1 MKLTR
6 RVAVAAFLALGTGLP
21 FSGSSMAQE
30 LDKLRVGKSVTS
42 SLAFSALQ
50 VGEAAGI
57 WEKVGLDIEFF
68 AFAGDAKMQQA
79 FAAGE
84 LDVGL
89 GSGPS
94 MAYAAKGVP
103 IKTVATLAGPPRNM
117 ALVVGAKSDL
127 NAIDDL
133 KGQRVGVTTAGSLT
147 AWIVDE
153 LNRQKGWEGDDRL
166 QPVAM
171 GEMRTRLAA
180 MESGELPAS
189 VTSTVQG
196 YDLEDRGMARV
207 LVDFGDLVPHFHTH
221 VIFARDEVIEDRPE
235 VIEKFLKGWFMTV
248 QHMKDN
254 KESSI
259 KVSAAEMKVSEHIVA
274 KVFDTEMGM
283 MSVDGT
289 FDPDA
294 IDVLKKSYVELGI
307 LDYEPEISE
316 LYTDQ
321 FIPVKF

>member
-1 MKLTR
+1 MKATR
-6 RVAVAAFLALGTGLP
+6 RVVLAAALALGASLP
-21 FSGSSMAQE
+21 LAGGASAQE
-30 LDKLRVGKSVTS
+30 LEKLRVGKSVTS

-57 WEKVGLDIEFF
+57 WEQVGLDIEFY

-79 FAAGE
+79 FVAGE
-84 LDVGL
+84 LDIGL

-103 IKTVATLAGPPRNM
+103 ITTISTLAGPPRNM
-117 ALVVGAKSDL
+117 ALVVGAKSDFKEV
-127 NAIDDL
+127 DDL

-153 LNRQKGWEGDDRL
+153 LNRQKGWEGDNLL

-180 MESGELPAS
+180 METGELPAS
-189 VTSTVQG
+189 VTSTVQA

-221 VIFARDEVIEDRPE
+221 VIFAHLDVVEERPE
-235 VIEKFLKGWFMTV
+235 VVEKFLKGWFLSV
-248 QHMKDN
+248 QHMKAN

-259 KVSAAEMKVSEHIVA
+259 KVSAEEMKVSEHIVA

-283 MSVDGT
+283 MSTDGT

-307 LDYEPEISE
+307 LDYEPDISE

-321 FIPVKF
+321 FIPVQY

>member
-1 MKLTR
+1 MKATR
-6 RVAVAAFLALGTGLP
+6 RAVVTALLVFGASLP
-21 FSGSSMAQE
+21 FSNATSAQE
-30 LDKLRVGKSVTS
+30 LEKLRVGKSVTS

-57 WEKVGLDIEFF
+57 WEKAGLDIEFF

-84 LDVGL
+84 LDIGL

-127 NAIDDL
+127 KAIDDL
-133 KGQRVGVTTAGSLT
+133 KGKRVGVTTAGSLT

-221 VIFARDEVIEDRPE
+221 VIFAHNDMIEDRSE
-235 VIEKFLKGWFMTV
+235 TLEKFLKGWFQTV
-248 QHMKDN
+248 QYMKTN

-259 KVSAAEMKVSEHIVA
+259 KVSAEEMKVSEHIVA

-283 MSVDGT
+283 MSDDGS

-316 LYTDQ
+316 LYTDR
-321 FIPVKF
+321 FIPVKY

>member
-1 MKLTR
+1 MKITR
-6 RVAVAAFLALGTGLP
+6 RAVMAAAIAMGTSL
-21 FSGSSMAQE
+21 SLSATSYAAE
-30 LDKLRVGKSVTS
+30 LEKLRVAKSVTS

-57 WEKVGLDIEFF
+57 WEQVGLDIEFF

-84 LDVGL
+84 LDIGI

-103 IKTVATLAGPPRNM
+103 ITTVATLAGPPRNM

-127 NAIDDL
+127 HQIDDL
-133 KGQRVGVTTAGSLT
+133 KGKKAGVTTAGSLT

-153 LNRQKGWEGDDRL
+153 LNRQKGWEGSDRL
-166 QPVAM
+166 EGVAM

-180 MESGELPAS
+180 METGELPAS
-189 VTSTVQG
+189 VTSTVQA
-196 YDLEDRGMARV
+196 YDLEDKGLARV
-207 LVDFGDLVPHFHTH
+207 LADFGDLVPHFHTH
-221 VIFARDEVIEDRPE
+221 VIFANLETVEKRPE
-235 VIEKFLKGWFMTV
+235 VVEKFLKGWFLSV
-248 QHMKDN
+248 QHMKNN

-259 KVSAAEMKVSEHIVA
+259 KVAAEEMKVSEQIVA

-283 MSVDGT
+283 MSTDGT
-289 FDPDA
+289 FDPEA
-294 IDVLKKSYVELGI
+294 VNVLKKSFVELGI
-307 LDYEPEISE
+307 LDYEPELSE
-316 LYTDQ
+316 LYIDR
-321 FIPVKF
+321 FIPVKY

>member
-1 MKLTR
+1 MQLTR
-6 RVAVAAFLALGTGLP
+6 RTALAAFLALGAGLP
-21 FSGSSMAQE
+21 LSGAASAQD
-30 LDKLRVGKSVTS
+30 LDTLRVGKSVTS

-84 LDVGL
+84 LDIGL

-103 IKTVATLAGPPRNM
+103 ITTVATLAGPPRNM
-117 ALVVGAKSDL
+117 ALVVGGKSDL
-127 NAIDDL
+127 KAIDDL
-133 KGQRVGVTTAGSLT
+133 KGKRVGVTTAGSLT

-221 VIFARDEVIEDRPE
+221 VIFAHTDVVEERPE

-248 QHMKDN
+248 EHMKAN
-254 KESSI
+254 KDSSI

-283 MSVDGT
+283 MSTDGS

-294 IDVLKKSYVELGI
+294 IDVLKKSFVELGI

-316 LYTDQ
+316 LYTDR
-321 FIPVKF
+321 FIPVAY